1 MFDKIQI
8 RENLRKLLCEKYENK
23 FKYIS
28 ETCLYLR
35 RKYNQWNIITRENHN
50 WDIKKMSNTPF
61 KVNMEIMKDQLKS
74 SRFGKYLDGERE
86 KLKIVRN

>member
-1 MFDKIQI
+1 
-8 RENLRKLLCEKYENK
+8 
-23 FKYIS
+23 
-28 ETCLYLR
+28 
-35 RKYNQWNIITRENHN
+35 
-50 WDIKKMSNTPF
+50 MSNTPF